1 MMPSKGLGEIIGRAI
16 GDASIIAAKVFLLI
30 VVYHFAMKY
39 W

>member
-1 MMPSKGLGEIIGRAI
+1 MSRKDLGEMIGRAI
-16 GDASIIAAKVFLLI
+16 GDASVIAAKVFLLI